1 MPGISEISICRIFA
15 LFWPPKVKSTRS
27 NQPMEHHGYVV
38 VIMIGNSMLQYK
50 LKEDELKPNGKLFE
64 EKLYLPEEQ
73 KVYQN

>member
-1 MPGISEISICRIFA
+1 
-15 LFWPPKVKSTRS
+15 
-27 NQPMEHHGYVV
+27 MEHHGYVV